1 MDFTIN
7 IVRSKRKT
15 LALYLQSPGAV
26 LVRAPL
32 TVTESEIQAFVL
44 SHEGWIAKQSEKLK
58 KREDALGEIQK
69 LTESELSELY
79 EKAKVY
85 IPQRV
90 AFYAE
95 KMGVSYKKITI
106 RFQKTRWGSCS
117 AKGNLNFNCLLMF
130 TPAPVIDSVVVHE
143 LCHLKHLNHSKAFYR
158 EVLLAYPDYFSHHA
172 WLKENGAALLKRVY
186 D

>member
-32 TVTESEIQAFVL
+32 TVQNDEIRAFVL
-44 SHEGWIAKQSEKLK
+44 LHEGWIAKQSEKLK
-58 KREDALGEIQK
+58 KRENALGEVQR
-69 LTESELSELY
+69 LTESELSDLY
-79 EKAKVY
+79 EKAKAY

-90 AFYAE
+90 ALYAE
-95 KMGVSYKKITI
+95 KIGVSYKKITV
-106 RFQKTRWGSCS
+106 RCQKTRWGSCS
-117 AKGNLNFNCLLMF
+117 AKGNLNFNCLLMLS
-130 TPAPVIDSVVVHE
+130 PAPVIDSVAVHE
-143 LCHLKHLNHSKAFYR
+143 LCHLKHLNHSKAFYH
-158 EVLLAYPDYFSHHA
+158 EVLSAYPDYFLHHA
-172 WLKENGAALLKRVY
+172 WLKENGAALLKKVF